1 MSHEKTIATDIDGVD
16 TVIGGDM
23 PSALI
28 ARFGLYSTA
37 RVPGSGFNRSYAI
50 GVTRALLGI

>member
-1 MSHEKTIATDIDGVD
+1 VTDAYGVD

-28 ARFGLYSTA
+28 ARFGPYSTA
-37 RVPGSGFNRSYAI
+37 NTPGSGFNRSYAI